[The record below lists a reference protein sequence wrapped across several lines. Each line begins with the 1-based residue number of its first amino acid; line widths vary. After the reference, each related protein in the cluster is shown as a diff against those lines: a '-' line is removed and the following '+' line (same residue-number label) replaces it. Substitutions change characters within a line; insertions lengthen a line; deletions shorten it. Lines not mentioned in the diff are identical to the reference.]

1 MNICSKRIILKEK
14 WPLLSAYLKE
24 QGRGGLAVAY
34 SGGVDSALL
43 AEAAWRV
50 LGAKVMLVY
59 FDMPLNAAAD
69 RRQAVALAQRQG
81 WPCQVVEADPLQ
93 TPEVAANGRRR
104 CYFCK
109 SYLYRLL
116 RREAETL
123 GLAAL
128 ADGVNADDLTA
139 YRPGNLAAEEA
150 GILHPLAEAGFHKAD
165 IRLLARHWRLPNWDR
180 PASPC
185 LASRFPYEQP
195 LTLENLRLV
204 EAGEKI
210 IAGYGFA
217 PLRLRVHGDIARIEA
232 PRETLPRLIRQ
243 QEMIDAL
250 RQLGF
255 RYITVDA
262 QGLRSGSMD
271 E

>member
-1 MNICSKRIILKEK
+1 MNKSCERVVLEEK
-14 WPLLSAYLKE
+14 WPLLSAFLWE
-24 QGRGGLAVAY
+24 QGQGGLLLAY

-43 AEAAWRV
+43 AEAAWRILGSKV
-50 LGAKVMLVY
+50 LLTY
-59 FDMPLNAAAD
+59 FDMPLNGAED
-69 RRQAVALAQRQG
+69 RRQAVALAQKQG
-81 WPCQVVEADPLQ
+81 WPYQVVEADPLQ
-93 TPEVAANGRRR
+93 MPEVAANGRRR

-116 RREAETL
+116 QRQAEAV
-123 GLAAL
+123 GMAAL
-128 ADGVNADDLTA
+128 ADGVNCDDLTV
-139 YRPGNLAAEEA
+139 YRPGNFAAEQV
-150 GILHPLAEAGFHKAD
+150 GVLHPLAAAGFHKAD
-165 IRLLARHWRLPNWDR
+165 IRLLARHWRLPNWNR

-185 LASRFPYEQP
+185 LASRFPYDQP
-195 LTLENLRLV
+195 LTVENLRLV

-210 IAGYGFA
+210 IAGYGFT

-232 PRETLPRLIRQ
+232 PKEMLPQLIQ
-243 QEMIDAL
+243 EQEMIEDL

-271 E
+271 V